1 MANELMDRND
11 GLMDVSD
18 MMGNLMNNFFGPRD
32 DLWESARHNNSI
44 MRTDIS
50 ENDKEYGLKIELPGL
65 DKKDIKIDYSNDNL
79 TVSGVLSSKAEEKDK
94 KNNVVRSER
103 RYGNYSRS
111 YYVPGVDENKI
122 SAKYENG
129 ILNLTLPKSDESQTH
144 HIEIQ

>member
-32 DLWESARHNNSI
+32 GLWESARHNNSI

-94 KNNVVRSER
+94 KNNVVR
-103 RYGNYSRS
+103 
-111 YYVPGVDENKI
+111 
-122 SAKYENG
+122 
-129 ILNLTLPKSDESQTH
+129 
-144 HIEIQ
+144 